1 MIHTSFMLLCL
12 FDDRFTLFNKM
23 LFVIRFTEQ
32 EKSKKTMKTFNL
44 KRAYRGT
51 QEQWLQSI
59 QLYAIVN
66 ATHLRILMKMVLSK
80 EIALGNNDH

>member
-1 MIHTSFMLLCL
+1 
-12 FDDRFTLFNKM
+12 
-23 LFVIRFTEQ
+23 
-32 EKSKKTMKTFNL
+32 MKTFNL
-44 KRAYRGT
+44 KRAYRET

-80 EIALGNNDH
+80 EIALGNNNH